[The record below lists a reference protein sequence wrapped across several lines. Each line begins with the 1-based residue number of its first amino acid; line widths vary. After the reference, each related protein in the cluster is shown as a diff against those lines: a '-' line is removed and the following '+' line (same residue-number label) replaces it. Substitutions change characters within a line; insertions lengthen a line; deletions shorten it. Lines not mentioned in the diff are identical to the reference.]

1 MQEELLRV
9 VDALDLSSASDAD
22 LEAKTHSSKDAQSA
36 ATVRVGA
43 RITEVEVGLLRKAG
57 SCGAGGGA
65 GTALMDVRIS
75 NTSASFELRGPQ
87 ARFELRSGAIRV
99 FDRVLT
105 GRRLASSR

>member
-57 SCGAGGGA
+57 SCGAGGGVPA
-65 GTALMDVRIS
+65 VR
-75 NTSASFELRGPQ
+75 ERPP
-87 ARFELRSGAIRV
+87 
-99 FDRVLT
+99 DRVC
-105 GRRLASSR
+105 RLVGANQC